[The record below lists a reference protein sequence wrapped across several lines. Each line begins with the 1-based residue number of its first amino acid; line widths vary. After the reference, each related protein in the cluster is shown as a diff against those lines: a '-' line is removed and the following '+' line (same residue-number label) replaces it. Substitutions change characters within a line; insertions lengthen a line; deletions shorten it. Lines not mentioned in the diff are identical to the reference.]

1 MNQQSRAREFEK
13 WRTYHYEVVHG
24 YWTSARNVHDIKNLV
39 QDIWVHKKTC
49 FTQRLTWSHHAHWTS
64 LHTAVTGPA
73 PPALILWSFF
83 MEVTTYEGTFGLWKE
98 GRKYHMN
105 TCRATRVQYV
115 YFRKYVVLSYL
126 EGTTLYFRSK
136 IDTRTFESRA
146 TKIFPYFHK
155 VVRLRT
161 CTVRLYVY
169 VYTVHT
175 TQLHNPR
182 RVHVHVLY
190 V

>member
-1 MNQQSRAREFEK
+1 
-13 WRTYHYEVVHG
+13 
-24 YWTSARNVHDIKNLV
+24 
-39 QDIWVHKKTC
+39 
-49 FTQRLTWSHHAHWTS
+49 
-64 LHTAVTGPA
+64 
-73 PPALILWSFF
+73 

-161 CTVRLYVY
+161 CTVRLYDCTCTQY
-169 VYTVHT
+169 TLHSYTILDVYTYTYCTCSRVLCVYCT
-175 TQLHNPR
+175 CTVRVSDTKRLSIKNPSGLRVNMYEGTKVR
-182 RVHVHVLY
+182 RY
-190 V
+190 VI